1 MTINLRPEQMS
12 KPALIERVIDL
23 EEELQRA
30 RGGLADSMNRNAELR
45 FTNTKMV
52 RVQRKKKGVID
63 AKSKKFI
70 KKSALNSVLS
80 NLIALGIAIPASMS
94 DGSFTPYLLL
104 SGIVSAILVP
114 LQTYIAK
121 KNEVI

>member
-1 MTINLRPEQMS
+1 MS

-45 FTNTKMV
+45 FTNTKMI

-70 KKSALNSVLS
+70 KRSALNSVLS

>member
-45 FTNTKMV
+45 FTNTKMI

-70 KKSALNSVLS
+70 KRSALNSVLS